1 MEYTTVRNNKDP
13 DGILK
18 FEKQEVTPGL
28 LESKE
33 REQSDIKNVQNGE
46 EQLENQFFKEEK
58 TEENV
63 NTKKPHK
70 ELMEDKASEEE
81 LGKNQGSN
89 TETCGKEI
97 KICGKSEGK
106 QQKSEQNKEDS
117 EQMIKDPKQFK
128 ENDRKDNN
136 SEASRNK
143 DNENE
148 TNTHQKLNGVIQTA
162 YHISKASKE
171 SSVKNEGSTDEVHQ
185 RKEKGT
191 NRQGERKPT
200 NYSQNETKVT
210 ETRRTRS
217 MNKEKEM

>member
-1 MEYTTVRNNKDP
+1 MEYITVRNDKDTE
-13 DGILK
+13 GILK
-18 FEKQEVTPGL
+18 FEKQEVTSGL

-58 TEENV
+58 TQENV

-171 SSVKNEGSTDEVHQ
+171 SSVKNEGSTDEV
-185 RKEKGT
+185 
-191 NRQGERKPT
+191 
-200 NYSQNETKVT
+200 Y
-210 ETRRTRS
+210 
-217 MNKEKEM
+217 